1 MSKYKCSWGFAI
13 APEKDMKMLE
23 NMSKKGWHLEG
34 MSGLR
39 YRFEKGECHEYIY
52 DFNMEEKVEEGML
65 SIYESSG
72 WKLIFSDSGF
82 QVFRAEKGTI
92 PLFTDNE
99 SKVEVLQRHKKA
111 YSIPALICT
120 ILFLISIYVMMVKDG
135 IGYVILSV
143 VLCWSMIFTVFPYIG
158 FSNGIRKEKRK
169 VK

>member
-34 MSGLR
+34 MSGIR

-65 SIYESSG
+65 SFYESSG

-99 SKVEVLQRHKKA
+99 YVLFVYLSNADSRAAKLPNSQHEP
-111 YSIPALICT
+111 INPW
-120 ILFLISIYVMMVKDG
+120 FLTGV
-135 IGYVILSV
+135 
-143 VLCWSMIFTVFPYIG
+143 TQP
-158 FSNGIRKEKRK
+158 
-169 VK
+169 